1 MRALAVLALLP
12 LPASLQEEDR
22 VAFDQVTE
30 DFERRWA
37 AAWEALD
44 WKALFD
50 LHAYAAEH
58 AAGRL
63 AQPDPEDPRWL
74 PLPRVLAARL
84 AAMPDATREPYELV
98 TRQLLETAP
107 RPEDRERLLEKYG
120 FTRAAFEERAASA
133 ARNYDAG
140 RVAEALAEWTRAL
153 ETRFSPEIAARLARA
168 HAAREDRLGLDALR
182 ARAAREGWEG
192 VLRVAGL
199 RRDLR
204 EYLES
209 LRVPDPAPANE
220 GPPPT
225 PEIALGRY
233 ALPESVPS
241 LGRRRAFAAPAHTLR
256 AGAEYVLVGDGLT
269 VVALDPAFAGCG
281 DASAGR
287 PAAMLRWRY
296 PREGARR
303 SYRPLV
309 YGDPAPLPG
318 LTADGDR
325 VYATMYSVHSR
336 QGQIGRRVDRFE
348 GPAALRALALETGEL
363 LWDTDAPESSL
374 EDLLPDARL
383 NFWFA
388 GAPVVR
394 GRRLYAALV
403 THAPQRQCMML
414 CLEAPTGRPLWCTR
428 VASAP
433 PGRGPLAVPAFDERE
448 GTLVV
453 STGFGAVA
461 ALDAA
466 TGRIEW
472 LVKYPRQPD
481 ARTAVNAPLLTPSAA
496 LVLAQDAEE
505 LMAFDRWTG
514 RRLDLP
520 RQASMDWPRVQYLLG
535 AAGEW
540 VVLGGWKNYAWRLAD
555 GQVVELDEAG
565 ESPRPAR
572 GTVAAG
578 VAYIPGSSGLRLYEA
593 GSWRSRGTL
602 PWADLSAEASAKAD
616 ADDAAHLRIAGGL
629 FLLMTDRLLVATSL
643 EGLRARFAART
654 DVDPPRPDACR
665 RLAEILE
672 AAGRA
677 GEACYYY
684 RRALAF
690 AAGDDE
696 AAALRAKLE
705 EMASRGIEPVPPP
718 YRPSSE
724 R

>member
-12 LPASLQEEDR
+12 LTAPLQEEDR
-22 VAFDQVTE
+22 VLIDQVTE

-37 AAWEALD
+37 AAWEAKD
-44 WKALFD
+44 WRALFE

-63 AQPDPEDPRWL
+63 ARPEPDEARWL

-84 AAMPDATREPYELV
+84 SAMPEEAREPYEAV
-98 TRQLLETAP
+98 TRRLLEAAA
-107 RPEDRERLLEKYG
+107 RPEDRRRLLEKYG
-120 FTRAAFEERAASA
+120 FTRAAFEERAADA
-133 ARNYDAG
+133 ARDYDAG
-140 RVAEALAEWTRAL
+140 RAADAVAGWTRAI
-153 ETRFSPEIAARLARA
+153 EARFAPDVAARLAHA
-168 HAAREDRLGLDALR
+168 HAARGDRLGLDALR
-182 ARAAREGWEG
+182 ARAAREGWTG
-192 VLRVAGL
+192 AVRVAAA

-204 EYLES
+204 EYLEG
-209 LRVPDPAPANE
+209 LRIPAPDPAPA

-225 PEIALGRY
+225 SEIALGRFTF
-233 ALPESVPS
+233 PESVPS
-241 LGRRRAFAAPAHTLR
+241 LGRRRAFAAPAYARR
-256 AGAEYVLVGDGLT
+256 AGAEYVLAGDGLA
-269 VVALDPAFAGCG
+269 VVAMDPG
-281 DASAGR
+281 AGR
-287 PAAMLRWRY
+287 GGDLAPAVRWRY

-309 YGDPAPLPG
+309 YGDPAPMPALA
-318 LTADGDR
+318 ADGER

-336 QGQIGRRVDRFE
+336 QGQIGRRVDRLE

-374 EDLLPDARL
+374 EDLFPDARL

-388 GAPVVR
+388 GPPVVR
-394 GRRLYAALV
+394 GERLYAAV
-403 THAPQRQCMML
+403 ATHAPQRQCSIL

-433 PGRGPLAVPAFDERE
+433 PGRGPLAIPAFDERE

-472 LVKYPRQPD
+472 LVKYPRQAD
-481 ARTAVNAPLLTPSAA
+481 ARTAVNPPLLTPSAA

-514 RRLDLP
+514 KRLDLP
-520 RQASMDWPRVQYLLG
+520 RQASLDWPRVQYLLG
-535 AAGEW
+535 AAGDW
-540 VVLGGWKNYAWRLAD
+540 IVLGGWKNYAWRVTD
-555 GQVVELDEAG
+555 GRIVELEDVG

-572 GTVAAG
+572 GAVAG
-578 VAYIPGSSGLRLYEA
+578 GFAYVPGSSAIHVYEA
-593 GSWRSRGTL
+593 GSWRSRGAL
-602 PWADLSAEASAKAD
+602 PWPD

-629 FLLMTDRLLVATSL
+629 FLLMTDRLLVAAGPD
-643 EGLRARFAART
+643 GLRARFAPRA
-654 DVDPPRPDACR
+654 DASPPRPGACR
-665 RLAEILE
+665 QLAEILE
-672 AAGRA
+672 ASGRA
-677 GEACYYY
+677 PEACYYY

-690 AAGDDE
+690 SRDDDE
-696 AAALRAKLE
+696 TAALRAKLE
-705 EMASRGIEPVPPP
+705 ELASRGIEPVPPP
-718 YRPSSE
+718 YRPSSD

>member
-12 LPASLQEEDR
+12 LPAPLQEEDR
-22 VAFDQVTE
+22 VAFDQVTD

-37 AAWEALD
+37 AAWEARD

-63 AQPDPEDPRWL
+63 ARPDPEDPRWL

-84 AAMPDATREPYELV
+84 ADMPDAAREPYELV
-98 TRQLLETAP
+98 TRQLLETAL
-107 RPEDRERLLEKYG
+107 RPEDRKRLLEKYG
-120 FTRAAFEERAASA
+120 FTRAAFEERAASG

-140 RVAEALAEWTRAL
+140 RVAEALAEWIRAL

-168 HAAREDRLGLDALR
+168 HAAAGDRLGLDVLR
-182 ARAAREGWEG
+182 ARAAREDWKGA
-192 VLRVAGL
+192 LRVAGL
-199 RRDLR
+199 PRDLR

-209 LRVPDPAPANE
+209 LRVPDPAPADE

-225 PEIALGRY
+225 SEIALSRY

-241 LGRRRAFAAPAHTLR
+241 LGRRRAFAAPAHALR
-256 AGAEYVLVGDGLT
+256 AGAEYVLAGDGLT
-269 VVALDPAFAGCG
+269 VAALDPEG
-281 DASAGR
+281 
-287 PAAMLRWRY
+287 PLRWRY

-303 SYRPLV
+303 AYRPLV

-325 VYATMYSVHSR
+325 VYATMYSIHSR

-363 LWDTDAPESSL
+363 LWDTDAPDSSL
-374 EDLLPDARL
+374 EELLPDARL

-394 GRRLYAALV
+394 GRRLYAALA

-448 GTLVV
+448 GMLVV

-472 LVKYPRQPD
+472 LVKYARQPD

-535 AAGEW
+535 RTGDW
-540 VVLGGWKNYAWRLAD
+540 IVLGGWKNYAWRLAD
-555 GQVVELDEAG
+555 GRVVELEEAG

-572 GTVAAG
+572 GAIAAG
-578 VAYIPGSSGLRLYEA
+578 VAYIPGASAIQLYEA

-602 PWADLSAEASAKAD
+602 PWAD
-616 ADDAAHLRIAGGL
+616 ADDAAHLRVVGGI
-629 FLLMTDRLLVATSL
+629 FLLMTDRLLVATSP

-654 DVDPPRPDACR
+654 DADPPRPEACR
-665 RLAEILE
+665 RIAEILE

-684 RRALAF
+684 RRALTF